1 MLYRLAA
8 DAILVLHSGFVVFV
22 VLGLLL
28 ILAGGKLGWEWVRNP
43 WFRIAHLAGIGVV
56 VLQAWL
62 GQICPLT
69 IWEMSLREKAGETTY
84 AGSFI
89 QHWLHELL
97 YYEAPM
103 WVFAVCYT
111 VFGLMVAASW
121 YFIRPRPFGAA
132 DRRMRKI

>member
-8 DAILVLHSGFVVFV
+8 DALLLLHVGFVVFV
-22 VLGLLL
+22 VLGLVL
-28 ILAGGKLGWEWVRNP
+28 IWIGGGLGWSWVRNP
-43 WFRIAHLAGIGVV
+43 WFRIAHLIGIAVV

-69 IWEMSLREKAGETTY
+69 IWEMALREKAGDATY

-89 QHWLHELL
+89 AYWLQELL
-97 YYEAPM
+97 YYNAPM

-111 VFGLMVAASW
+111 VFGLLVVASW
-121 YFIRPRPFGAA
+121 YFVRPRPFRAPS
-132 DRRMRKI
+132 R

>member
-1 MLYRLAA
+1 MLYRIAA
-8 DAILVLHSGFVVFV
+8 DAILVLHVGFVVFV
-22 VLGLLL
+22 VVGLALIWLGG
-28 ILAGGKLGWEWVRNP
+28 ALGWSWVRNP
-43 WFRIAHLAGIGVV
+43 WFRVAHLIGIGIV

-69 IWEMSLREKAGETTY
+69 IWEMALREKAGDVTY

-103 WVFAVCYT
+103 WVFALCYT
-111 VFGLMVAASW
+111 VFGLLVVASW
-121 YFIRPRPFGAA
+121 YFIRPRRFNAPSPGA
-132 DRRMRKI
+132 

>member
-1 MLYRLAA
+1 MIYRLAA
-8 DAILVLHSGFVVFV
+8 DTILVIHVGFVVFV

-28 ILAGGKLGWEWVRNP
+28 ILLGGGLGWSWVRNR
-43 WFRIAHLAGIGVV
+43 WFRIAHLVGIGIV

-69 IWEMSLREKAGETTY
+69 IWEMALREKAGDTTY
-84 AGSFI
+84 SGSFI
-89 QHWLHELL
+89 QHWMHQLL

-111 VFGLMVAASW
+111 VFGLLVVASW
-121 YFIRPRPFGAA
+121 YFIRPRPFGADA
-132 DRRMRKI
+132 QGR

>member
-8 DAILVLHSGFVVFV
+8 DAILVLHLGFVVFV
-22 VLGLLL
+22 VLGLVL
-28 ILAGGKLGWEWVRNP
+28 ILAGGKLGWEWVRNR

-111 VFGLMVAASW
+111 VFGLLVAASW
-121 YFIRPRPFGAA
+121 YFIRPRPFETVN
-132 DRRMRKI
+132 R